1 MGEEN
6 FGFRIPA
13 TMGGGGEAFDE
24 NISGLQEVCAG
35 NPAQSTH
42 NGPTSSGRRPAES
55 SGSANSSGEFGIVKT
70 WEGGPP
76 EKAQVS
82 GTCEQVSG

>member
-1 MGEEN
+1 
-6 FGFRIPA
+6 
-13 TMGGGGEAFDE
+13 MGGGGEAFDE